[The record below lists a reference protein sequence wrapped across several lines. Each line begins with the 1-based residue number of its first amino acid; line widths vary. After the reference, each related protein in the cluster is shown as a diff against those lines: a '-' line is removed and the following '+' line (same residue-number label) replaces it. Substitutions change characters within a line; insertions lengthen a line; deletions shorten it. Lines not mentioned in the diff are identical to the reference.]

1 MLWQYIVYFILWIV
15 HQNRYFTM
23 EFKLISLDDRGK
35 LRFKVIDIKVTKQKI
50 FTIVK
55 FLHKLVALVDF
66 ILERLD
72 FIIDWFVDV
81 NWLLIKLKV
90 KK

>member
-1 MLWQYIVYFILWIV
+1 
-15 HQNRYFTM
+15 M